1 MIDDHVLLLSTNWW
15 WGSTMLC
22 DRGYGDVGVD
32 VTKSLLLGSDLYM
45 ILLDPW
51 RMILTFNGYW
61 ELGSHIFRFGT
72 QEVRKLFDRKNF
84 NFFEISTVKNLNS
97 KYVTV
102 KKFKVL
108 KSSIRCVRSITCNT
122 GIMKLICNCSNS
134 L

>member
-1 MIDDHVLLLSTNWW
+1 MILP
-15 WGSTMLC
+15 
-22 DRGYGDVGVD
+22 RGDVNPWLPNIVLNP
-32 VTKSLLLGSDLYM
+32 SLTTITFLVVLGSDLYV

-51 RMILTFNGYW
+51 RMIFTFNGYW

-72 QEVRKLFDRKNF
+72 QEVRKIFDRKNF
-84 NFFEISTVKNLNS
+84 KFFEIPTVKNLNS
-97 KYVTV
+97 KCVMV

-108 KSSIRCVRSITCNT
+108 KSLIRCVGSITFNT